1 MKTQHVKTAI
11 VEIVKYTTIPQT
23 LAKLAL
29 LVFIAATLCG
39 CLVSFTGETDKI
51 TTAAVLKIVG
61 VAALPAIAFW
71 AWAFV
76 VNVAIE
82 YKHVAK

>member
-1 MKTQHVKTAI
+1 MKAQHVKTAI

-29 LVFIAATLCG
+29 LVFAVAALIG
-39 CLVSFTGETDKI
+39 GMFAFGGELNTI
-51 TTAAVLKIVG
+51 TVAALFRVLG
-61 VAALPAIAFW
+61 VAALVAVAFA

>member
-1 MKTQHVKTAI
+1 MKAQHVKTAI

-29 LVFIAATLCG
+29 LVFLTAAVLG
-39 CLVSFTGETDKI
+39 CLVSFPGETDKI

-61 VAALPAIAFW
+61 VATLPALTFW

>member
-1 MKTQHVKTAI
+1 MKAQHVKTAI
-11 VEIVKYTTIPQT
+11 IEIVKYTTIPQT

-29 LVFIAATLCG
+29 LVFITAAVLG

-61 VAALPAIAFW
+61 VATLPAIAFW

-82 YKHVAK
+82 YKHIAK